1 MEYIADYAPSANDY
15 TYGILDI
22 QLLVKMLEKEGIA
35 VETLLAGSNLTPD
48 DLASPNTHI
57 RYRDKLVVFSNAMDL
72 SSQPGLGLL
81 VGSQARFSDFGVLGY
96 AVFSSATLGEALLIG
111 FKYLRL
117 AGPVLR
123 KKMWVDNDI
132 GGFSGEE
139 LLELD
144 ESLLRFCAEYWF
156 SAIKALCEEVTQAD
170 FPAKKLYFPFAE
182 PSYSHLYQDIFKCP
196 VIFGSNKLEWHFDS
210 DWLARP
216 LPTTNPL
223 TLKMCLQSCD
233 DMLSKLNQPTTLADK
248 VSLLFVESSGRYPNI
263 EQVADQFSMSS
274 RTLRR
279 HLSNLGTSYQSLL
292 DQVRC
297 NLAKDYL
304 KTTQLSLDEIAE
316 RIGFS
321 DSANFRH
328 AFGKWSGL
336 SPSQYRKQTR
346 AAEST

>member
-35 VETLLAGSNLTPD
+35 VETLLSGCNLTPD

-57 RYRDKLVVFSNAMDL
+57 RYRDKLAVFANAIDL

-81 VGSQARFSDFGVLGY
+81 VGNQARFSDFGVLGY

-123 KKMWVDNDI
+123 KKMWINGDI

-144 ESLLRFCAEYWF
+144 AKLLRFCAEYWF
-156 SAIKALCEEVTQAD
+156 SAIKSLCEEVTQTR
-170 FPAKKLYFPFAE
+170 FPAQKLYFPFPE
-182 PSYSHLYQDIFKCP
+182 PSYSHLYQEIFQCP
-196 VIFGSNKLEWHFDS
+196 VVFNSNKLEWHFDS
-210 DWLARP
+210 EWLARP

-223 TLKMCLQSCD
+223 TLKMCLQSCE
-233 DMLSKLNQPTTLADK
+233 DMLSKLSHPTTLADK
-248 VSLLFVESSGRYPNI
+248 VSLLFVECSGRYPNI
-263 EQVADQFSMSS
+263 EQVADHFSMSS

-279 HLSNLGTSYQSLL
+279 RLTNLGTSYQSLL
-292 DQVRC
+292 DQVRS

-304 KTTQLSLDEIAE
+304 KTTHMSLDEIAE

-328 AFGKWSGL
+328 AFQKWTGI
-336 SPSQYRKQTR
+336 SPSQYRKNTR
-346 AAEST
+346 PADKT